1 MTIFWVS
8 SFSFL
13 ERDQILNS
21 IKLLSTLGIDYN
33 TLDVDTPFSSQRSEG
48 SCDSDVQEPSNI
60 DLVENDSDDSKR
72 PRNESSEVENI
83 VDTDVITDN
92 VQIETEPSGIRT
104 EESAENNIALDTLN
118 RVEVILREWKRY
130 NVCPECNEKVGNG
143 NLSRHIKEHHENR
156 QFTCPLCAKT
166 FKRKDILKKH
176 VCKK

>member
-33 TLDVDTPFSSQRSEG
+33 TLDVDTPSSSQRSEG

-60 DLVENDSDDSKR
+60 DLVENDSDDSSPPCKR
-72 PRNESSEVENI
+72 PRNESGEVENI

-92 VQIETEPSGIRT
+92 VQIETEP
-104 EESAENNIALDTLN
+104 
-118 RVEVILREWKRY
+118 
-130 NVCPECNEKVGNG
+130 
-143 NLSRHIKEHHENR
+143 
-156 QFTCPLCAKT
+156 
-166 FKRKDILKKH
+166 
-176 VCKK
+176 